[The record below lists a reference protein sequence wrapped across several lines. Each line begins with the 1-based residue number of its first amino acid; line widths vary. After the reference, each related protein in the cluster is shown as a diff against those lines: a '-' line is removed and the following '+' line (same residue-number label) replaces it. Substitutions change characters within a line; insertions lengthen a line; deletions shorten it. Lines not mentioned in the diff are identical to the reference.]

1 LWKEDAVQFADLNDA
16 GANAGSLTMQADVL
30 ISRSPIIASPP
41 REEAMTTVIDLAP
54 ERLEML
60 RSGFSGTLLQPDD
73 DGYDEARSI
82 HNGLID
88 RRPALIARCG
98 GVADVTDAIRFARE
112 AGLDICVRG
121 GGHNVTRVAET
132 ETAWPHRQ
140 EGFDLLIT
148 AEWLDPAATDENIA
162 WTRSLYARLELHAS
176 GRRYVNYLD
185 DDDADAVAS
194 AYGPNLARLAEVKR
208 RYDPGNVFHHNHN
221 ILPAT

>member
-1 LWKEDAVQFADLNDA
+1 VSAPASTRLPCCLWKEDAVQFADLDDA

-88 RRPALIARCG
+88 RRSS
-98 GVADVTDAIRFARE
+98 
-112 AGLDICVRG
+112 
-121 GGHNVTRVAET
+121 
-132 ETAWPHRQ
+132 
-140 EGFDLLIT
+140 
-148 AEWLDPAATDENIA
+148 PAAGA
-162 WTRSLYARLELHAS
+162 SL
-176 GRRYVNYLD
+176 
-185 DDDADAVAS
+185 
-194 AYGPNLARLAEVKR
+194 
-208 RYDPGNVFHHNHN
+208 
-221 ILPAT
+221 T